1 MMNTTMNGSVLTG
14 HTDNPP
20 VFTNEWV
27 EIDGLL
33 VSMESW
39 QSEAERRLYREKA
52 ERLLEYHRTD
62 EMQLAMAESELAGF
76 QELKWEDVFDPGSA
90 LRGVSYDRDRVQSSN
105 ISDEP
110 YQIYVAAESKLERNR
125 REKEFL
131 ERDVQIWRQRV
142 ENGKAYLNLLRGQTR
157 DVAELMW
164 FDDRKMTWDAIA
176 NDLGVCVSTVKNQ
189 RSRAIETVA
198 LYLRRVEFR
207 KVRYWFL

>member
-1 MMNTTMNGSVLTG
+1 MMNTAMSGGALTG

-20 VFTNEWV
+20 IFTNEWV
-27 EIDGLL
+27 EINGLL

-52 ERLLEYHRTD
+52 ERILEYQRTAEIQLSMTED
-62 EMQLAMAESELAGF
+62 ELSDF

-90 LRGVSYDRDRVQSSN
+90 MRGVSYDRDRVQTSN

-110 YQIYVAAESKLERNR
+110 YQIYAAAESKLERNQ
-125 REKEFL
+125 REKRFL
-131 ERDVQIWRQRV
+131 ENDVQVWRQRV
-142 ENGKAYLNLLRGQTR
+142 ENGRAYLNLLRGQTR
-157 DVAELMW
+157 DVAEMMW
-164 FDDRKMTWDAIA
+164 FDERKMTWDAIA